1 MRPVNLLPERYR
13 PAKSSGKRSGSAYV
27 VLGILGVLLLAVF
40 LLVHTSNQ
48 VADREAQTATADRE
62 AQEAE
67 AKAGTLGAYGNFKQA
82 KETRTQSV
90 GSLANGRFDWE
101 RFMRELA
108 RVLPAE
114 VSLSGV
120 EASVTGSEEGEAA
133 APAAEPSGPT
143 ATLTG
148 CALSHPNVATLMV
161 RLRQMDRVT
170 DVKLTE
176 SAKASDGGG
185 SGEPAAGGGEGG
197 GCGNLV
203 TFEVA
208 VVFDP
213 APPPPQV
220 GGVADVPAS
229 LGGGQ

>member
-27 VLGILGVLLLAVF
+27 LLGVLGALLLVVF
-40 LLVHTSNQ
+40 LFVNTSNQ
-48 VADREAQTATADRE
+48 VADREQKTAAAQAE
-62 AQEAE
+62 AQQAE
-67 AKAGTLGAYGNFKQA
+67 AQGGTLGAYGDFKAA

-90 GSLANGRFDWE
+90 GSIANGRFDWE

-114 VSLSGV
+114 VSLSGA
-120 EASVTGSEEGEAA
+120 EASAAGGGDEAGATGAA
-133 APAAEPSGPT
+133 VGPS

-148 CALSHPNVATLMV
+148 CAVSHPDVATLMV

-170 DVKLTE
+170 DVTLTE
-176 SAKASDGGG
+176 SAKASDGG
-185 SGEPAAGGGEGG
+185 SGQPASGGAGG
-197 GCGNLV
+197 GCGTLV
-203 TFEVA
+203 TFDVA

-213 APPPPQV
+213 APPAPQV
-220 GGVADVPAS
+220 AGVAGVPAS

>member
-1 MRPVNLLPERYR
+1 VRPVNLLPERYR

-27 VLGILGVLLLAVF
+27 VLGALGVLLLAVF

-48 VADREAQTATADRE
+48 VADRNGQIAVANAEAA
-62 AQEAE
+62 EAE
-67 AKAGTLGAYGNFKQA
+67 AKAGTLGAYGDFKLA

-114 VSLSGV
+114 VSLSSA
-120 EASVTGSEEGEAA
+120 EASVGGDAA
-133 APAAEPSGPT
+133 AVDAAAGPS
-143 ATLTG
+143 AQLTG
-148 CALSHPNVATLMV
+148 CAVSHPDVATLMV

-170 DVKLTE
+170 DVKLKE
-176 SAKASDGGG
+176 SAKGSDGEG
-185 SGEPAAGGGEGG
+185 SGQPAAGGASG
-197 GCGNLV
+197 GCGSLV
-203 TFEVA
+203 TFDVA

-213 APPPPQV
+213 AAPAPQV
-220 GGVADVPAS
+220 GGVAGVPAS

>member
-27 VLGILGVLLLAVF
+27 ALGVLGALLLAVF
-40 LLVHTSNQ
+40 LIVHTSNQ
-48 VADREAQTATADRE
+48 VADRKEQTAAAETEAQQAEAQT
-62 AQEAE
+62 
-67 AKAGTLGAYGNFKQA
+67 GTLAAYGDFKEA

-90 GSLANGRFDWE
+90 GSIANGRFDWE

-114 VSLSGV
+114 VSLSGA
-120 EASVTGSEEGEAA
+120 EASVSGDGEAAPDPAA
-133 APAAEPSGPT
+133 APAGPT
-143 ATLTG
+143 AKLTG
-148 CALSHPNVATLMV
+148 CAVSHPDVATLMV

-176 SAKASDGGG
+176 SAKGSDGAG
-185 SGEPAAGGGEGG
+185 SGQPAEGGAGGG
-197 GCGNLV
+197 GCGTLV
-203 TFEVA
+203 TFDVT
-208 VVFDP
+208 VIFDP
-213 APPPPQV
+213 APPAPQV
-220 GGVADVPAS
+220 GGVAGVPAS

>member
-1 MRPVNLLPERYR
+1 MRPVNLLPARYR

-27 VLGILGVLLLAVF
+27 VLGVLGALLLAVF

-48 VADREAQTATADRE
+48 VADRKAQTAAADAEAQKAEAQT
-62 AQEAE
+62 
-67 AKAGTLGAYGNFKQA
+67 GTLAAYGNFKQA

-114 VSLSGV
+114 VSLSGA
-120 EASVTGSEEGEAA
+120 EASVTGETEGADPAA
-133 APAAEPSGPT
+133 APAGPT

-148 CALSHPNVATLMV
+148 CAVSHPDVATLMV

-170 DVKLTE
+170 EVKLTE

-185 SGEPAAGGGEGG
+185 SGQPAAGGAGGG
-197 GCGNLV
+197 GCGKLV

-208 VVFDP
+208 VIFDP
-213 APPPPQV
+213 APPAPQV

>member
-1 MRPVNLLPERYR
+1 MKPVNLLPERYR
-13 PAKSSGKRSGSAYV
+13 PAQSTGKRSGSAYV
-27 VLGILGVLLLAVF
+27 VLGVLLLAVF

-48 VADREAQTATADRE
+48 VTDRKEQIAAAEREALD
-62 AQEAE
+62 AE
-67 AKAGTLGAYGNFKQA
+67 TQAGTLASYGDFQEA
-82 KETRTQSV
+82 KNTRTQSV

-108 RVLPAE
+108 RVLPSE
-114 VSLSGV
+114 VSLSTA
-120 EASVTGSEEGEAA
+120 EAAVTSGEEGAA
-133 APAAEPSGPT
+133 ATEATGPS

-148 CALSHPNVATLMV
+148 CAVSHPDVATLMV

-185 SGEPAAGGGEGG
+185 SGQPAAGGDGG
-197 GCGNLV
+197 GCGELV
-203 TFEVA
+203 TFDVA

-213 APPPPQV
+213 APPVPDV
-220 GGVADVPAS
+220 AGVAGVPAS

>member
-27 VLGILGVLLLAVF
+27 VLGVLGALLLAVF
-40 LLVHTSNQ
+40 LIVHTSNQ
-48 VADREAQTATADRE
+48 VADRNQQAAA
-62 AQEAE
+62 AEAE
-67 AKAGTLGAYGNFKQA
+67 AQQAEAQAGTLGAYGDFKAA

-90 GSLANGRFDWE
+90 GSIANGRFDWE

-108 RVLPAE
+108 RVLPDE
-114 VSLSGV
+114 VSLSGA
-120 EASVTGSEEGEAA
+120 EASAAGGEDDAGATGAA
-133 APAAEPSGPT
+133 VGPS

-148 CALSHPNVATLMV
+148 CAVSHPDVATLMV

-170 DVKLTE
+170 DVTLTE
-176 SAKASDGGG
+176 SAKASDGG
-185 SGEPAAGGGEGG
+185 SGQPASGGAGG
-197 GCGNLV
+197 GCGTLV
-203 TFEVA
+203 TFDVS

-213 APPPPQV
+213 APPAPQV
-220 GGVADVPAS
+220 AGVAGVPAS